1 MNSIGQIRRS
11 RSPLHAIA
19 IAPPIPLPTFDPEPL
34 GIPSASDFK
43 GLTRAIDGSIYDRN
57 HR

>member
-1 MNSIGQIRRS
+1 MNSIGQIWRS
-11 RSPLHAIA
+11 RSRAKAIA
-19 IAPPIPLPTFDPEPL
+19 IAPPIRLPTFDPEPL

-43 GLTRAIDGSIYDRN
+43 GFTRAIDGSICDRN